1 MSHQDKKSLSQIVV
15 NFETLK
21 RMIDWLLKPALFS
34 GMQVRSGSK
43 WKPRLLAATALL
55 WAYSDYQCLTDRF
68 AHVRKVAKK
77 IFRWDN
83 DPGDSYQGFIGMLKK
98 WHARLLVAIVAELR
112 LRMREELA
120 DQYLV
125 GGFFLCAVDG
135 SRVEVPRTQ
144 SNQKAYAA
152 KKKPKKKR
160 TAFGVAIDR
169 YSQRQTSGL
178 SGDQHHQQEILK
190 RQTGG

>member
-21 RMIDWLLKPALFS
+21 LVIDWILKPVLFS

-43 WKPRLLAATALL
+43 WEPRLLAATALL
-55 WAYSDYQCLTDRF
+55 WACSDHLCLTDRF
-68 AHVRKVAKK
+68 AHVRQVAKK
-77 IFRWDN
+77 IFRWYN

-112 LRMREELA
+112 LRLREDLA

-125 GGFFLCAVDG
+125 GGFFCAPLMD
-135 SRVEVPRTQ
+135 RVSKFHGLNRIKRRMQPRRNRNEKKVKQ
-144 SNQKAYAA
+144 RNRINAA
-152 KKKPKKKR
+152 LKKR
-160 TAFGVAIDR
+160 
-169 YSQRQTSGL
+169 SPLLEEKQRNNQP
-178 SGDQHHQQEILK
+178 IRLK
-190 RQTGG
+190 RK